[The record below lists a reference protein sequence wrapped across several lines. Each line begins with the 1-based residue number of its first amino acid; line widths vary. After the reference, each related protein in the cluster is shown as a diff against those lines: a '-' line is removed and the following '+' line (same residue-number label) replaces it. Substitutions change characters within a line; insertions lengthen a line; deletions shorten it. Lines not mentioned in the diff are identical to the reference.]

1 MLRNMQDS
9 DNKGHKTPASDLPE
23 VEISPSASRSPTIDA
38 QRDDTSRVR
47 GRSDDIS
54 EVDLSD
60 IDLDQLLGAEGGDD
74 DQSNQNSI
82 ALPVHVAGSGSLDRL
97 VDQARGYAETATAEN
112 TNKAYKADWKH
123 FASWCR
129 RKGVDALVPSPAVI
143 GLYISDCA
151 NPQDGAPG
159 LKVSTIERRLSGISA
174 NYRQRGL
181 SLDVKDRHIASVWA
195 GIKRKHGRPP
205 DQKEP
210 VTPEELLEMVATLTF
225 GLRDMRDRAILLVGY
240 AGGMR
245 RSEIVGLDVNR
256 DDTEDGRGWVDIEEE
271 GAIVILSTKTGWKEK
286 EIARGSSDRSCPVHA
301 LEQWMHFARIDHGPI
316 FRRVLRDNSGVQ
328 TDRLSDKHVARLIKR
343 TMLEAGIRPDLP
355 DKERLALFSGHSLRS
370 GLASYAEVDERYVQ
384 KHLGHASA
392 EQTRAYQRRRD
403 RFRVNL
409 TKAAGL

>member
-1 MLRNMQDS
+1 MQDS
-9 DNKGHKTPASDLPE
+9 DNRGQKTPASDAPE
-23 VEISPSASRSPTIDA
+23 AEISSPASGSSLIDT
-38 QRDDTSRVR
+38 QLDDTRR
-47 GRSDDIS
+47 GAPADNLPDNNL
-54 EVDLSD
+54 EELLSD
-60 IDLDQLLGAEGGDD
+60 PAGKEEDGSQ
-74 DQSNQNSI
+74 SI
-82 ALPVHVAGSGSLDRL
+82 ALPAHVAGSGALDRL
-97 VDQARGYAETATAEN
+97 VDQARGYAEAATAEN

-129 RKGVDALVPSPAVI
+129 RKGVDALVPSPALI

-151 NPQDGAPG
+151 NPQDGFPA
-159 LKVSTIERRLSGISA
+159 LSVATIERRLSGLAA

-181 SLDVKDRHIASVWA
+181 TLDMKDRHIASVWA
-195 GIKRKHGRPP
+195 GIKRQHGRPP
-205 DQKEP
+205 MQKEP

-225 GLRDMRDRAILLVGY
+225 GLRDMRDRAILLIGY

-245 RSEIVGLDVNR
+245 RSEIVGLDVHR
-256 DDTEDGRGWVDIEEE
+256 DDSQGPDTDGRGWVEIENE
-271 GAIVILSTKTGWKEK
+271 GAIVVLQTKTGWKDK
-286 EIARGSSDRSCPVHA
+286 EIARGSSHQSCPVHA
-301 LEQWMHFARIDHGPI
+301 LEQWLHFARIDQGPI
-316 FRRVLRDNSGVQ
+316 FRRVLRDSSGVQ
-328 TDRLSDKHVARLIKR
+328 TDRLSDKHIARLIKR

-392 EQTRAYQRRRD
+392 EQTRVYQRRRD

>member
-1 MLRNMQDS
+1 MSKLPENEP
-9 DNKGHKTPASDLPE
+9 KKPLSDLPE
-23 VEISPSASRSPTIDA
+23 AEISTSASRSPSIDA
-38 QRDDTSRVR
+38 Q
-47 GRSDDIS
+47 
-54 EVDLSD
+54 
-60 IDLDQLLGAEGGDD
+60 LDQSGRAEASAADDLPDVNLDELLADESHEEDRD
-74 DQSNQNSI
+74 NEQAI
-82 ALPVHVAGSGSLDRL
+82 ALPAHVAGSGSLNRI
-97 VDQARGYAETATAEN
+97 VDQARGYAKAATAEN

-129 RKGVDALVPSPAVI
+129 RKGVDALIPSPAVI

-151 NPQDGAPG
+151 NPQDGSPG

-174 NYRQRGL
+174 NFRQRGL

-195 GIKRKHGRPP
+195 GIKRQHGRPP
-205 DQKEP
+205 VQKEP

-225 GLRDMRDRAILLVGY
+225 GLRDMRDRAILLIGY

-245 RSEIVGLDVNR
+245 RSEIVGLDVSR
-256 DDTEDGRGWVDIEEE
+256 EETEDGRGWVEIEEE
-271 GAIVILSTKTGWKEK
+271 GAIVVLSTKTGWKKK
-286 EIARGSSDRSCPVHA
+286 EIARGSSDQSCPVYA
-301 LEQWMHFARIDHGPI
+301 LEQWLHFAKIAHGPI